1 METKPKFKKLSKE
14 ELTELLFEDPVLS
27 NFFIDNDLN
36 PEYIEENIPR
46 FLSFITEKDHCIA
59 CQGLNSCKQ
68 DNVGLEPLLSFE
80 DNKIKFIYRECGFM
94 VNKHQIDRKNQLIDA
109 MYMPQMILK
118 ADLEDYKTDTEN
130 RMEIYR
136 YMMKFINLYSRGDK
150 VKGMYLYGQYQ
161 QGKTYTLA
169 ALANELTKKGYR
181 VIIAY
186 YPDLVREIKSSI
198 GNHTLEALIAKLKKA
213 DILMLDDIGGE
224 NQSSWIRDEVLG
236 PILQHRLLDE
246 LPTFF
251 SSNVS
256 RKELPM
262 YMVENQQKA
271 EMMKAYRIHA
281 RIETLTEEY
290 KM

>member
-1 METKPKFKKLSKE
+1 M
-14 ELTELLFEDPVLS
+14 
-27 NFFIDNDLN
+27 
-36 PEYIEENIPR
+36 
-46 FLSFITEKDHCIA
+46 
-59 CQGLNSCKQ
+59 
-68 DNVGLEPLLSFE
+68 
-80 DNKIKFIYRECGFM
+80 
-94 VNKHQIDRKNQLIDA
+94 
-109 MYMPQMILK
+109 
-118 ADLEDYKTDTEN
+118 
-130 RMEIYR
+130 
-136 YMMKFINLYSRGDK
+136 
-150 VKGMYLYGQYQ
+150 KGMYLTGQYQ

-169 ALANELTKKGYR
+169 ALANELTKKGCR

-281 RIETLTEEY
+281 RVETLTEEF